1 MGKVGKKSCRPKARI
16 AIDGIASFFDYISIK
31 RSPVVSMAS
40 RNESEDPAMPL
51 KLKWRKKK
59 VKEGDGDSASIA
71 SGASYRSQ
79 EGRQG
84 QLATDGAYR
93 TVLLG

>member
-1 MGKVGKKSCRPKARI
+1 M
-16 AIDGIASFFDYISIK
+16 FTFSIK

-40 RNESEDPAMPL
+40 RDESEDSAMPL

-59 VKEGDGDSASIA
+59 AKEGDGDSASIA

-79 EGRQG
+79 EGKQQG
-84 QLATDGAYR
+84 QLATDGACM
-93 TVLLG
+93 